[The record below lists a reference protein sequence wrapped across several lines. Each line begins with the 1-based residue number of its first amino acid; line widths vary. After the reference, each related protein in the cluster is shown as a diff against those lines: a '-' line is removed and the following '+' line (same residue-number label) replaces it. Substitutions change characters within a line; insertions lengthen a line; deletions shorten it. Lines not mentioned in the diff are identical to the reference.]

1 MPALLSVYVN
11 DTRLL
16 EYDKN
21 TRLPG
26 KQRQYLEGMDLDM
39 DDGIELN
46 GERIATPDKMQR
58 TNYVAMGLLFGI
70 HSGNE
75 SIVSATCAY
84 LANRVPEL
92 KQIRATEQ
100 GEEITLDLIFN
111 EVN

>member
-1 MPALLSVYVN
+1 MPTMLSVYVN
-11 DTRLL
+11 DNKIL

-21 TRLPG
+21 TRHPG

-39 DDGIELN
+39 DKGIELS
-46 GERIATPDKMQR
+46 GESIATPDKMQR
-58 TNYVAMGLLFGI
+58 AKYVAMGLLFGF

-100 GEEITLDLIFN
+100 GEEIMLDLIFN
-111 EVN
+111 